1 MRERLPSLPSV
12 PIAGVRFLQG
22 LVNASVRSDGVS
34 CNAEALVQDRY
45 GIALCSLSHL
55 LSQWLVA
62 LPLVPQQVDTRRVAY
77 CSGLW
82 ITLR

>member
-22 LVNASVRSDGVS
+22 LVSASVRSDGVS